1 MKLSCTLPFLLALCV
16 CDRPI
21 HVILT
26 HGDGVKLTW
35 SPDPLAGV
43 TRPLGQDKDT
53 MAVVRQPPMC
63 KQARSLGPPEILE
76 RSVGTISSPLNCP

>member
-43 TRPLGQDKDT
+43 TRPLGQDT
-53 MAVVRQPPMC
+53 MAVVSRPPVC
-63 KQARSLGPPEILE
+63 EQARMLGPLGILE
-76 RSVGTISSPLNCP
+76 